1 MSCRNVKARCCTVL
15 KANFANCFMET
26 FQNKKMLADKR
37 LLLKGYINEKLNE
50 FGNISEEMIHN
61 REKFI

>member
-1 MSCRNVKARCCTVL
+1 
-15 KANFANCFMET
+15 
-26 FQNKKMLADKR
+26 MLADKR

>member
-1 MSCRNVKARCCTVL
+1 ML